1 MKLGTWLAALV
12 QPLFAKLLLALGF
25 SVVTITG
32 VDVAVNALRNNLASS
47 VGSLPADL
55 LQLFALGGGNLALGI
70 IMGAVATRLALWQ
83 IQSATKVLGVA
94 S

>member
-1 MKLGTWLAALV
+1 MNLGTWIAALM
-12 QPLFAKLLLALGF
+12 QPLMAKIFLAIGF

-32 VDVAVNALRNNLASS
+32 VDVAINGLRGNLASS
-47 VGSLPADL
+47 VGSLPADM
-55 LQLFALGGGNLALGI
+55 LQLFALGGGNLSLGI

-83 IQSATKVLGVA
+83 IQSATKILGVA